1 MQNRRNFLK
10 TIGFAAAGTGLLLS
24 GKGHATA
31 LKNTAAYLKH
41 GKDAKMKMRFY
52 PYELELKL
60 FTMLL

>member
-52 PYELELKL
+52 PYEL
-60 FTMLL
+60 